1 MKPEEANTKNCK
13 VVRVIYNDGDF
24 SYAYLY
30 LVDEQKNVL
39 GARWNFNYGTGNDL
53 GSPNH
58 GQYPKWLYLPD
69 NLLVPTLN
77 SLAGLSDTNED
88 IRLEVI
94 QAFTNQTIIKPE

>member
-1 MKPEEANTKNCK
+1 MKPEDANTKNCK

-30 LVDEQKNVL
+30 IVDEGKNML

-53 GSPNH
+53 GSPNL
-58 GQYPKWLYLPD
+58 GKNPKWLYLPD
-69 NLLVPTLN
+69 DLLIPTLN
-77 SLAGLSDTNED
+77 AIAGLSDTNEE

-94 QAFTNQTIIKPE
+94 QAFTNNRVIMP